1 MKAMNRTTLMFML
14 LSCLIIFSS
23 CQQNEVEPTTD
34 NETQLNQLM
43 PVIEKQMKAQE
54 AIKSILAF
62 VQELKGQY
70 LPNGRAVEETAS
82 VYNNVP
88 ACAKVTTDL
97 KNKTITV
104 DFGTGTCKTP
114 DGQTTAGLLILTI
127 VNQTIKVEMK
137 NLKLDEL
144 SLNGTMEVGGMYAK
158 TSTPEISV
166 VVTNLQIVY
175 DNATSTFTMN
185 MKQKWQAGLTTPQ
198 NGADDAFLMSI
209 NGNMVVTEGT
219 FDVSTPKD
227 LQYKG
232 SCEYVTSGIMQ
243 FSKTDLT
250 AKIDFG
256 NDTCDNKATIA
267 VGNYV
272 KEVNLDDLY

>member
-1 MKAMNRTTLMFML
+1 MNRTNLFFML
-14 LSCLIIFSS
+14 LSCFAICSS

-43 PVIEKQMKAQE
+43 PMIEKQMQAQE

-70 LPNGRAVEETAS
+70 LPNGRATEQAAAT
-82 VYNNVP
+82 YDNVP
-88 ACAKVTTDL
+88 ACAKVTTDV

-104 DFGTGTCKTP
+104 DFGTGSCKTP
-114 DGQTTAGLLILTI
+114 NGQTTAGQLTLTI

-137 NLKLDEL
+137 NLRLDDV
-144 SLNGTMEVGGMYAK
+144 SLNGAMEVGGMYAK

-166 VVTNLQIVY
+166 IATNLQVSY
-175 DNATSTFTMN
+175 NNSTSTFNMN
-185 MKQKWQAGLTTPQ
+185 LKQKWQAGFGTPQ
-198 NGADDAFLMSI
+198 SQTDDAFLLSI
-209 NGNMVVTEGT
+209 NGNMVVSEGN
-219 FDVSTPKD
+219 FDVSTQKD

-232 SCEYVTSGIMQ
+232 SCDYITSGIVQ

-250 AKIDFG
+250 ARIDYG
-256 NDTCDNKATIA
+256 NDTCDNKATIT
-267 VGNYV
+267 VGSYT